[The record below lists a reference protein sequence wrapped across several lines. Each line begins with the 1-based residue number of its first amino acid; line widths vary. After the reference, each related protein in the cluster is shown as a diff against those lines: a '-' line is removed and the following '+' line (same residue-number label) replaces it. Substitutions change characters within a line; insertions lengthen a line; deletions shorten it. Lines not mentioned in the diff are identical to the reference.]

1 MRAPCLG
8 DSAVARS
15 DILGTMNTRLAGVAV
30 ALTLAVGGAGCSGAP
45 ELLPAMRPLPKEAM
59 MLLGK
64 KGMKV
69 EAPIFVRIFKEESEL
84 EIWKLR
90 DDGHFYHFKT
100 YPICTWSGDLGPKLA
115 QGDKQAPEGFYTIT
129 KRQMN
134 PNSSFH
140 LAFNL
145 GYPNPYDRAHGRTGD
160 FLMVHGKCK
169 SAGCYAMTDALIE
182 EIYALAREAFD
193 AGHPSFEVHA
203 YPFRM
208 TDANMARH
216 KDSKWFGF
224 WKTMKEGYDHFELTR
239 QTPTVLIC
247 SRRYV
252 VNARPL
258 QHASLGNLDPAGTC
272 PPLERMAATPFQPKG
287 NEQIAEAHVVAPGPK
302 MRSVAVAGGGNDSSS
317 SPSGSGASGP
327 FSGMMAVGAKKSSPT
342 FTFTAPNN

>member
-1 MRAPCLG
+1 
-8 DSAVARS
+8 
-15 DILGTMNTRLAGVAV
+15 
-30 ALTLAVGGAGCSGAP
+30 
-45 ELLPAMRPLPKEAM
+45 M

-64 KGMKV
+64 KGMKA
-69 EAPIFVRIFKEESEL
+69 EAPIFIRIFKEESEL

-100 YPICTWSGDLGPKLA
+100 YPICTWSGELGPKLA
-115 QGDKQAPEGFYTIT
+115 QGDKQAPEGFYTI
-129 KRQMN
+129 KKSQMN

-145 GYPNPYDRAHGRTGD
+145 GYPNAYDRSHSRTGE

-216 KDSKWFGF
+216 KDSKWADF
-224 WKTMKEGYDHFELTR
+224 WKTMKEGYDYFELTR
-239 QTPTVLIC
+239 QTPNVLVC
-247 SRRYV
+247 GRRYL

-258 QHASLGNLDPAGTC
+258 QTVSMRNLDPAASC
-272 PPLERMAATPFQPKG
+272 PPVERIEAKPFLPKG
-287 NEQIAEAHVVAPGPK
+287 DQQVADAHVVAPGRK
-302 MRSVAVAGGGNDSSS
+302 MRTIAVA
-317 SPSGSGASGP
+317 SGASEPSSSRPAGGISGVL
-327 FSGMMAVGAKKSSPT
+327 SGMMALGAKKGPST